1 MIEMAQSVTLSGQVV
16 IQWIERKINEF
27 VSKKTGLE
35 KDRIVLIDTDSV
47 VIDLEDLVNQV
58 CPEHYTREQ
67 RLDFLIKFGEK
78 VMDPYID
85 HCYQEFAEYI
95 NAFQQKMHMKRE
107 NVISR
112 MISVAKKMYCME
124 VYNSEGK
131 QFSVDDP
138 YMKIMG
144 LKLVKS
150 DTPAVMRQALR
161 KALPILL
168 QKSEAEVQDYVEE
181 VRKTFGQYTVEEIA
195 FPKTANNVSAYDRKI
210 VERLYENTTDK
221 TVTWS
226 SSESSI
232 AGVDDNGT
240 VTAVSAGTAVITATT
255 VNGRTAECT
264 VTVQAAP
271 MIGDYFY
278 SDGTWSTELDE
289 NKTPVGLVFY
299 IGDITAEDAALAT
312 EYPGCTHG
320 LVVSLNNTN
329 ADGTTWQENY
339 AAYGKTVNEWV
350 EGNSDYAPVN
360 SADKA
365 NGYNNTKA
373 IEAFNADPANSGWP
387 VEAVQE
393 IVNFRGSHP
402 VENTSDWYLP
412 SAKEWM
418 LLSAGQFEG
427 DVMDVYST
435 ANLDII
441 NGLLGSISGAEKI
454 EGMNMGPFS
463 IPGSFWSS
471 TEHSLEIE
479 LSYSSGGNIT
489 TDLYKSGA
497 LAKVR
502 PILAF

>member
-1 MIEMAQSVTLSGQVV
+1 MIESKEELANLSDEELLRLAEELEDVSSAEKNQQMAIKILLNSLYGALGNAGFRYFMIEMAQSVTLSGQVV

-27 VSKKTGLE
+27 VSKKTGIE

-67 RLDFLIKFGEK
+67 RLEFLIKFGEK

-210 VERLYENTTDK
+210 VERLYENATDK
-221 TVTWS
+221 I
-226 SSESSI
+226 EK
-232 AGVDDNGT
+232 ANLADKLDVDSLIYT
-240 VTAVSAGTAVITATT
+240 K
-255 VNGRTAECT
+255 
-264 VTVQAAP
+264 
-271 MIGDYFY
+271 
-278 SDGTWSTELDE
+278 
-289 NKTPVGLVFY
+289 KTPIAVKGALIYNHLIEKYALGLKYQPIRDGDKVKFVYLKKGNPIGESVIAFVDKLPDEFKLREWVDYQTMFEKVFY
-299 IGDITAEDAALAT
+299 KNMEILCQPLGWS
-312 EYPGCTHG
+312 P
-320 LVVSLNNTN
+320 
-329 ADGTTWQENY
+329 
-339 AAYGKTVNEWV
+339 KKV
-350 EGNSDYAPVN
+350 ETLDS
-360 SADKA
+360 
-365 NGYNNTKA
+365 
-373 IEAFNADPANSGWP
+373 IF
-387 VEAVQE
+387 
-393 IVNFRGSHP
+393 
-402 VENTSDWYLP
+402 
-412 SAKEWM
+412 
-418 LLSAGQFEG
+418 QF
-427 DVMDVYST
+427 
-435 ANLDII
+435 
-441 NGLLGSISGAEKI
+441 
-454 EGMNMGPFS
+454 
-463 IPGSFWSS
+463 
-471 TEHSLEIE
+471 
-479 LSYSSGGNIT
+479 
-489 TDLYKSGA
+489 
-497 LAKVR
+497 
-502 PILAF
+502 

>member
-1 MIEMAQSVTLSGQVV
+1 MIESKEELANLSDEELRQLEEELIEQSAAEHNQQLAIKVLLNSLYGALGNAGFRYFMIEMAQSVTLSGQVV

-210 VERLYENTTDK
+210 VKRLYENATDK
-221 TVTWS
+221 I
-226 SSESSI
+226 EK
-232 AGVDDNGT
+232 ANLADKLDVDSLIYT
-240 VTAVSAGTAVITATT
+240 K
-255 VNGRTAECT
+255 
-264 VTVQAAP
+264 
-271 MIGDYFY
+271 
-278 SDGTWSTELDE
+278 
-289 NKTPVGLVFY
+289 KTPIAVKGALIYNHLIEKYALGLKYQPIRDGDKVKFVYLKKGNPIGESVIAFVDKLPDEFKLREWVDYQTMFEKVFY
-299 IGDITAEDAALAT
+299 KNMEILCQPLGWS
-312 EYPGCTHG
+312 P
-320 LVVSLNNTN
+320 
-329 ADGTTWQENY
+329 
-339 AAYGKTVNEWV
+339 KKV
-350 EGNSDYAPVN
+350 ETLDS
-360 SADKA
+360 
-365 NGYNNTKA
+365 
-373 IEAFNADPANSGWP
+373 IF
-387 VEAVQE
+387 
-393 IVNFRGSHP
+393 
-402 VENTSDWYLP
+402 
-412 SAKEWM
+412 
-418 LLSAGQFEG
+418 QF
-427 DVMDVYST
+427 
-435 ANLDII
+435 
-441 NGLLGSISGAEKI
+441 
-454 EGMNMGPFS
+454 
-463 IPGSFWSS
+463 
-471 TEHSLEIE
+471 
-479 LSYSSGGNIT
+479 
-489 TDLYKSGA
+489 
-497 LAKVR
+497 
-502 PILAF
+502 

>member
-1 MIEMAQSVTLSGQVV
+1 MTNSLYGALGNAGFRYFMIEMAQSVTLSGQVV

-27 VSKKTGLE
+27 VSKKTGIE

-67 RLDFLIKFGEK
+67 RLEFLIKFGEK

-210 VERLYENTTDK
+210 VERLYENATDK
-221 TVTWS
+221 VEKANLS
-226 SSESSI
+226 DKLD
-232 AGVDDNGT
+232 VDSLIYT
-240 VTAVSAGTAVITATT
+240 K
-255 VNGRTAECT
+255 
-264 VTVQAAP
+264 
-271 MIGDYFY
+271 
-278 SDGTWSTELDE
+278 
-289 NKTPVGLVFY
+289 KTPIAVKGALIYNHLIEKYALGLKYQPIRDGDKVKFVYLKKGNPIGESVIAFVDKLPDEFKLREWVDYQTMFEKVFY
-299 IGDITAEDAALAT
+299 KNMEILCQ
-312 EYPGCTHG
+312 P
-320 LVVSLNNTN
+320 LN
-329 ADGTTWQENY
+329 WSP
-339 AAYGKTVNEWV
+339 KKV
-350 EGNSDYAPVN
+350 ETLDS
-360 SADKA
+360 
-365 NGYNNTKA
+365 
-373 IEAFNADPANSGWP
+373 IF
-387 VEAVQE
+387 
-393 IVNFRGSHP
+393 
-402 VENTSDWYLP
+402 
-412 SAKEWM
+412 
-418 LLSAGQFEG
+418 QF
-427 DVMDVYST
+427 
-435 ANLDII
+435 
-441 NGLLGSISGAEKI
+441 
-454 EGMNMGPFS
+454 
-463 IPGSFWSS
+463 
-471 TEHSLEIE
+471 
-479 LSYSSGGNIT
+479 
-489 TDLYKSGA
+489 
-497 LAKVR
+497 
-502 PILAF
+502 

>member
-1 MIEMAQSVTLSGQVV
+1 MIESKEELANLTDEELLRLAEELEDVSSAEKNQQMAIKILLNSLYGALGNAGFRYFMIEMAQSVTLSGQVV

-210 VERLYENTTDK
+210 VERLYENATDK
-221 TVTWS
+221 I
-226 SSESSI
+226 EK
-232 AGVDDNGT
+232 ANLADKLDVDSLIYT
-240 VTAVSAGTAVITATT
+240 K
-255 VNGRTAECT
+255 
-264 VTVQAAP
+264 
-271 MIGDYFY
+271 
-278 SDGTWSTELDE
+278 
-289 NKTPVGLVFY
+289 KTPIAVKGALIYNNLIEKYALGLKYQPIRDGDKVKFVYLKKGNPIGESVIAFVDKLPDEFKLREWVDYQTMFEKVFY
-299 IGDITAEDAALAT
+299 KNMEILCQPLGWS
-312 EYPGCTHG
+312 P
-320 LVVSLNNTN
+320 
-329 ADGTTWQENY
+329 
-339 AAYGKTVNEWV
+339 KKV
-350 EGNSDYAPVN
+350 ETLDS
-360 SADKA
+360 
-365 NGYNNTKA
+365 
-373 IEAFNADPANSGWP
+373 IF
-387 VEAVQE
+387 
-393 IVNFRGSHP
+393 
-402 VENTSDWYLP
+402 
-412 SAKEWM
+412 
-418 LLSAGQFEG
+418 QF
-427 DVMDVYST
+427 
-435 ANLDII
+435 
-441 NGLLGSISGAEKI
+441 
-454 EGMNMGPFS
+454 
-463 IPGSFWSS
+463 
-471 TEHSLEIE
+471 
-479 LSYSSGGNIT
+479 
-489 TDLYKSGA
+489 
-497 LAKVR
+497 
-502 PILAF
+502 

>member
-1 MIEMAQSVTLSGQVV
+1 MVDYEGITADTLRDLSDAELQELSNYLDEIAKSEHNQQLALKVLLNSLYGALGNAGFRYFMIEMAQSVTLSGQVV

-27 VSKKTGLE
+27 VSKKTGIE

-67 RLDFLIKFGEK
+67 RLEFLIKFGEK

-195 FPKTANNVSAYDRKI
+195 FPKMANNVSAYDRKI
-210 VERLYENTTDK
+210 VERLYDNATDK
-221 TVTWS
+221 I
-226 SSESSI
+226 EK
-232 AGVDDNGT
+232 ANLADKLDVD
-240 VTAVSAGTAVITATT
+240 
-255 VNGRTAECT
+255 
-264 VTVQAAP
+264 
-271 MIGDYFY
+271 
-278 SDGTWSTELDE
+278 STIYTK
-289 NKTPVGLVFY
+289 KTPIAVKGALIYNHLIEKYALGLKYQPIRDGDKVKFVYLKKGNPIGESVIAFVDKLPDEFNLREWVDYQTMFEKVFY
-299 IGDITAEDAALAT
+299 KNMEILCQPLGWS
-312 EYPGCTHG
+312 P
-320 LVVSLNNTN
+320 
-329 ADGTTWQENY
+329 
-339 AAYGKTVNEWV
+339 KKV
-350 EGNSDYAPVN
+350 ETLDS
-360 SADKA
+360 
-365 NGYNNTKA
+365 
-373 IEAFNADPANSGWP
+373 IF
-387 VEAVQE
+387 
-393 IVNFRGSHP
+393 
-402 VENTSDWYLP
+402 
-412 SAKEWM
+412 
-418 LLSAGQFEG
+418 QF
-427 DVMDVYST
+427 
-435 ANLDII
+435 
-441 NGLLGSISGAEKI
+441 
-454 EGMNMGPFS
+454 
-463 IPGSFWSS
+463 
-471 TEHSLEIE
+471 
-479 LSYSSGGNIT
+479 
-489 TDLYKSGA
+489 
-497 LAKVR
+497 
-502 PILAF
+502 

>member
-1 MIEMAQSVTLSGQVV
+1 MIDYEGITADTLRDLSDAELQELSIYLDEIAKSEHNQQLALKVLLNSLYGALGNAGFRYFMIEMAQSVTLSGQVV

-27 VSKKTGLE
+27 VSKKTGIE

-67 RLDFLIKFGEK
+67 RLEFLIKFGEK

-210 VERLYENTTDK
+210 VERLYENATDK
-221 TVTWS
+221 I
-226 SSESSI
+226 EK
-232 AGVDDNGT
+232 ANLADKLDVDSLIYT
-240 VTAVSAGTAVITATT
+240 K
-255 VNGRTAECT
+255 
-264 VTVQAAP
+264 
-271 MIGDYFY
+271 
-278 SDGTWSTELDE
+278 
-289 NKTPVGLVFY
+289 KTPIAVKGALIYNHLIEKYALGLKYQPIRDGDKVKFVYLKKGNPIGESVIAFVDKLPDEFKLREWVDYQTMFEKVFY
-299 IGDITAEDAALAT
+299 KNMEILCQPLGWS
-312 EYPGCTHG
+312 P
-320 LVVSLNNTN
+320 
-329 ADGTTWQENY
+329 
-339 AAYGKTVNEWV
+339 KKV
-350 EGNSDYAPVN
+350 ETLDS
-360 SADKA
+360 
-365 NGYNNTKA
+365 
-373 IEAFNADPANSGWP
+373 IF
-387 VEAVQE
+387 
-393 IVNFRGSHP
+393 
-402 VENTSDWYLP
+402 
-412 SAKEWM
+412 
-418 LLSAGQFEG
+418 QF
-427 DVMDVYST
+427 
-435 ANLDII
+435 
-441 NGLLGSISGAEKI
+441 
-454 EGMNMGPFS
+454 
-463 IPGSFWSS
+463 
-471 TEHSLEIE
+471 
-479 LSYSSGGNIT
+479 
-489 TDLYKSGA
+489 
-497 LAKVR
+497 
-502 PILAF
+502 

>member
-1 MIEMAQSVTLSGQVV
+1 MVENIEELANLTDDELLQLEKDLIELSAAEYNQQLAQKVLLNSLYGALGNAGFRYFMIEMAQSVTLSGQVV

-210 VERLYENTTDK
+210 VERLYENATDK
-221 TVTWS
+221 I
-226 SSESSI
+226 EK
-232 AGVDDNGT
+232 ANLADKLDVDSLIYT
-240 VTAVSAGTAVITATT
+240 K
-255 VNGRTAECT
+255 
-264 VTVQAAP
+264 
-271 MIGDYFY
+271 
-278 SDGTWSTELDE
+278 
-289 NKTPVGLVFY
+289 KTPIAVKGALIYNNLIEKYALGLKYQPIRDGDKVKFVYLKKGNPIGESVIAFVDKLPDEFKLREWVDYQTMFEKVFY
-299 IGDITAEDAALAT
+299 KNMEILCQPLGWS
-312 EYPGCTHG
+312 P
-320 LVVSLNNTN
+320 
-329 ADGTTWQENY
+329 
-339 AAYGKTVNEWV
+339 KKV
-350 EGNSDYAPVN
+350 ETLDS
-360 SADKA
+360 
-365 NGYNNTKA
+365 
-373 IEAFNADPANSGWP
+373 IF
-387 VEAVQE
+387 
-393 IVNFRGSHP
+393 
-402 VENTSDWYLP
+402 
-412 SAKEWM
+412 
-418 LLSAGQFEG
+418 QF
-427 DVMDVYST
+427 
-435 ANLDII
+435 
-441 NGLLGSISGAEKI
+441 
-454 EGMNMGPFS
+454 
-463 IPGSFWSS
+463 
-471 TEHSLEIE
+471 
-479 LSYSSGGNIT
+479 
-489 TDLYKSGA
+489 
-497 LAKVR
+497 
-502 PILAF
+502 

>member
-27 VSKKTGLE
+27 VSKKTGIE

-58 CPEHYTREQ
+58 CPAHYTREQ

-168 QKSEAEVQDYVEE
+168 QKSEADVQDYVEE

-210 VERLYENTTDK
+210 VERLYENATDK
-221 TVTWS
+221 I
-226 SSESSI
+226 EK
-232 AGVDDNGT
+232 ANLADKLDVDSLIYT
-240 VTAVSAGTAVITATT
+240 K
-255 VNGRTAECT
+255 
-264 VTVQAAP
+264 
-271 MIGDYFY
+271 
-278 SDGTWSTELDE
+278 
-289 NKTPVGLVFY
+289 KTPIAVKGALIYNHLIEKYALGLKYQPIRDGDKVKFVYLKKGNPIGESVIAFVDKLPDEFKLREWVDYQTMFEKVFY
-299 IGDITAEDAALAT
+299 KNMEILCQPLGWS
-312 EYPGCTHG
+312 P
-320 LVVSLNNTN
+320 
-329 ADGTTWQENY
+329 
-339 AAYGKTVNEWV
+339 KKV
-350 EGNSDYAPVN
+350 ETLDS
-360 SADKA
+360 
-365 NGYNNTKA
+365 
-373 IEAFNADPANSGWP
+373 IF
-387 VEAVQE
+387 
-393 IVNFRGSHP
+393 
-402 VENTSDWYLP
+402 
-412 SAKEWM
+412 
-418 LLSAGQFEG
+418 QF
-427 DVMDVYST
+427 
-435 ANLDII
+435 
-441 NGLLGSISGAEKI
+441 
-454 EGMNMGPFS
+454 
-463 IPGSFWSS
+463 
-471 TEHSLEIE
+471 
-479 LSYSSGGNIT
+479 
-489 TDLYKSGA
+489 
-497 LAKVR
+497 
-502 PILAF
+502 

>member
-1 MIEMAQSVTLSGQVV
+1 MIESKEELASLSDEELLRLAEELEDVSSAEKNQQMAIKILLNSLYGALGNAGFRYFMIEMAQSVTLSGQVV

-27 VSKKTGLE
+27 VSKKTGIE

-210 VERLYENTTDK
+210 VERLYENATDK
-221 TVTWS
+221 I
-226 SSESSI
+226 EK
-232 AGVDDNGT
+232 ANLADKLDVDSLIYT
-240 VTAVSAGTAVITATT
+240 K
-255 VNGRTAECT
+255 
-264 VTVQAAP
+264 
-271 MIGDYFY
+271 
-278 SDGTWSTELDE
+278 
-289 NKTPVGLVFY
+289 KTPIAVKGALIYNHLIEKYALGLKYQPIRDGDKVKFVYLKKGNPIGESVIAFVDKLPDEFKLREWVDYQTMFEKVFY
-299 IGDITAEDAALAT
+299 KNMEILCQPLGWS
-312 EYPGCTHG
+312 P
-320 LVVSLNNTN
+320 
-329 ADGTTWQENY
+329 
-339 AAYGKTVNEWV
+339 KKV
-350 EGNSDYAPVN
+350 ETLDS
-360 SADKA
+360 
-365 NGYNNTKA
+365 
-373 IEAFNADPANSGWP
+373 IF
-387 VEAVQE
+387 
-393 IVNFRGSHP
+393 
-402 VENTSDWYLP
+402 
-412 SAKEWM
+412 
-418 LLSAGQFEG
+418 QF
-427 DVMDVYST
+427 
-435 ANLDII
+435 
-441 NGLLGSISGAEKI
+441 
-454 EGMNMGPFS
+454 
-463 IPGSFWSS
+463 
-471 TEHSLEIE
+471 
-479 LSYSSGGNIT
+479 
-489 TDLYKSGA
+489 
-497 LAKVR
+497 
-502 PILAF
+502 

>member
-1 MIEMAQSVTLSGQVV
+1 MIESKEELANLSDEELRQLEEELIEQSAAEHNQQLAIKVLLNSLYGALGNAGFRYFMIEMAQSVTLSGQVV

-210 VERLYENTTDK
+210 VKRLYENATDK
-221 TVTWS
+221 I
-226 SSESSI
+226 EK
-232 AGVDDNGT
+232 ANLADKLDVDSLIYT
-240 VTAVSAGTAVITATT
+240 K
-255 VNGRTAECT
+255 
-264 VTVQAAP
+264 
-271 MIGDYFY
+271 
-278 SDGTWSTELDE
+278 
-289 NKTPVGLVFY
+289 KTPIAVKGALIYNHLIEKYALGLKYQPIRDGDKVKFVYLKKGNPIGESVIAFVDKLPDEFKLREWVDYQTMFEKVSGVGGLSDNVRKGVLQEHGESLPAVGLV
-299 IGDITAEDAALAT
+299 T
-312 EYPGCTHG
+312 EEGSDLGFDLSVLERYYESRTKRLFQQAG
-320 LVVSLNNTN
+320 LRNCRRL
-329 ADGTTWQENY
+329 
-339 AAYGKTVNEWV
+339 
-350 EGNSDYAPVN
+350 PV
-360 SADKA
+360 
-365 NGYNNTKA
+365 
-373 IEAFNADPANSGWP
+373 
-387 VEAVQE
+387 
-393 IVNFRGSHP
+393 
-402 VENTSDWYLP
+402 
-412 SAKEWM
+412 
-418 LLSAGQFEG
+418 
-427 DVMDVYST
+427 
-435 ANLDII
+435 
-441 NGLLGSISGAEKI
+441 
-454 EGMNMGPFS
+454 
-463 IPGSFWSS
+463 
-471 TEHSLEIE
+471 
-479 LSYSSGGNIT
+479 
-489 TDLYKSGA
+489 
-497 LAKVR
+497 
-502 PILAF
+502 

>member
-1 MIEMAQSVTLSGQVV
+1 MIESKEELANLSDEELLRLAEELEDVSSAEKNQQMAIKILLNSLYGALGNAGFRYFMIEMAQSVTLSGQVV

-168 QKSEAEVQDYVEE
+168 QKSEKEVQDYVEE

-210 VERLYENTTDK
+210 VERLYENATDK
-221 TVTWS
+221 V
-226 SSESSI
+226 EK
-232 AGVDDNGT
+232 ANLADKLDVDSLIYT
-240 VTAVSAGTAVITATT
+240 K
-255 VNGRTAECT
+255 
-264 VTVQAAP
+264 
-271 MIGDYFY
+271 
-278 SDGTWSTELDE
+278 
-289 NKTPVGLVFY
+289 KTPIAVKGALIYNHLIEKYALGLKYQPIRDGDKVKFVYLKKGNPIGESVIAFVDKLPDEFKLREWVDYQTMFEKVFY
-299 IGDITAEDAALAT
+299 KNMEILCQPLDWS
-312 EYPGCTHG
+312 P
-320 LVVSLNNTN
+320 
-329 ADGTTWQENY
+329 
-339 AAYGKTVNEWV
+339 KKV
-350 EGNSDYAPVN
+350 ETLDS
-360 SADKA
+360 
-365 NGYNNTKA
+365 
-373 IEAFNADPANSGWP
+373 IF
-387 VEAVQE
+387 
-393 IVNFRGSHP
+393 
-402 VENTSDWYLP
+402 
-412 SAKEWM
+412 
-418 LLSAGQFEG
+418 QF
-427 DVMDVYST
+427 
-435 ANLDII
+435 
-441 NGLLGSISGAEKI
+441 
-454 EGMNMGPFS
+454 
-463 IPGSFWSS
+463 
-471 TEHSLEIE
+471 
-479 LSYSSGGNIT
+479 
-489 TDLYKSGA
+489 
-497 LAKVR
+497 
-502 PILAF
+502 

>member
-27 VSKKTGLE
+27 VSKKTGIE

-67 RLDFLIKFGEK
+67 RLEFLIKFGEK

-168 QKSEAEVQDYVEE
+168 QKSEREVQDYVEE

-210 VERLYENTTDK
+210 VERLYASATDK
-221 TVTWS
+221 IEKTNL
-226 SSESSI
+226 
-232 AGVDDNGT
+232 ADK
-240 VTAVSAGTAVITATT
+240 
-255 VNGRTAECT
+255 
-264 VTVQAAP
+264 
-271 MIGDYFY
+271 
-278 SDGTWSTELDE
+278 LDVPSKIYTK
-289 NKTPVGLVFY
+289 KTPIAVKGALIYNYLIEKYALGLKYQPIRDGDKVKFVYLKAGNPIGESVIAFVDKLPDEFKLREWVDYQTMFEKVFY
-299 IGDITAEDAALAT
+299 KNMEILCQPLGWS
-312 EYPGCTHG
+312 P
-320 LVVSLNNTN
+320 
-329 ADGTTWQENY
+329 
-339 AAYGKTVNEWV
+339 KKV
-350 EGNSDYAPVN
+350 ETLDS
-360 SADKA
+360 
-365 NGYNNTKA
+365 
-373 IEAFNADPANSGWP
+373 IF
-387 VEAVQE
+387 
-393 IVNFRGSHP
+393 
-402 VENTSDWYLP
+402 
-412 SAKEWM
+412 
-418 LLSAGQFEG
+418 QF
-427 DVMDVYST
+427 
-435 ANLDII
+435 
-441 NGLLGSISGAEKI
+441 
-454 EGMNMGPFS
+454 
-463 IPGSFWSS
+463 
-471 TEHSLEIE
+471 
-479 LSYSSGGNIT
+479 
-489 TDLYKSGA
+489 
-497 LAKVR
+497 
-502 PILAF
+502 

>member
-1 MIEMAQSVTLSGQVV
+1 MIDYEGITADTLRDLSDAELQELSIYLDEIAKSEHNQQLALKVLLNSLYGALGNAGFRYFMIEMAQSVTLSGQVV

-27 VSKKTGLE
+27 VSKKTGIE

-67 RLDFLIKFGEK
+67 RLEFLIKFGEK

-210 VERLYENTTDK
+210 VERLYDNATDK
-221 TVTWS
+221 I
-226 SSESSI
+226 EK
-232 AGVDDNGT
+232 ANLADKLDVDSLIYT
-240 VTAVSAGTAVITATT
+240 K
-255 VNGRTAECT
+255 
-264 VTVQAAP
+264 
-271 MIGDYFY
+271 
-278 SDGTWSTELDE
+278 
-289 NKTPVGLVFY
+289 KTPIAVKGALIYNHLIEKYALGLKYQPIRDGDKVKFVYLKKGNPIGESVIAFVDKLPDEFKLREWVDYQTMFEKVFY
-299 IGDITAEDAALAT
+299 KNMEILCQPLGWS
-312 EYPGCTHG
+312 P
-320 LVVSLNNTN
+320 
-329 ADGTTWQENY
+329 
-339 AAYGKTVNEWV
+339 KKV
-350 EGNSDYAPVN
+350 ETLDS
-360 SADKA
+360 
-365 NGYNNTKA
+365 
-373 IEAFNADPANSGWP
+373 IF
-387 VEAVQE
+387 
-393 IVNFRGSHP
+393 
-402 VENTSDWYLP
+402 
-412 SAKEWM
+412 
-418 LLSAGQFEG
+418 QF
-427 DVMDVYST
+427 
-435 ANLDII
+435 
-441 NGLLGSISGAEKI
+441 
-454 EGMNMGPFS
+454 
-463 IPGSFWSS
+463 
-471 TEHSLEIE
+471 
-479 LSYSSGGNIT
+479 
-489 TDLYKSGA
+489 
-497 LAKVR
+497 
-502 PILAF
+502 

>member
-1 MIEMAQSVTLSGQVV
+1 MIESKEELANLSDEELRQLEEELIEQSAAEHNQQLAIKVLLNSLYGALGNAGFRYFMIEMAQSVTLSGQVV

-210 VERLYENTTDK
+210 VKRLYENATDK
-221 TVTWS
+221 I
-226 SSESSI
+226 EK
-232 AGVDDNGT
+232 ANLADKLDVDSLIYT
-240 VTAVSAGTAVITATT
+240 K
-255 VNGRTAECT
+255 
-264 VTVQAAP
+264 
-271 MIGDYFY
+271 
-278 SDGTWSTELDE
+278 
-289 NKTPVGLVFY
+289 KTPIAVKGALIYNNLIEKYALGLKYQPIRDGDKVKFVYLKKGNPIGESVIAFVDKLPDEFKLREWVDYQTMFEKVFY
-299 IGDITAEDAALAT
+299 KNMEILCQPLGWS
-312 EYPGCTHG
+312 P
-320 LVVSLNNTN
+320 
-329 ADGTTWQENY
+329 
-339 AAYGKTVNEWV
+339 KKV
-350 EGNSDYAPVN
+350 ETLDS
-360 SADKA
+360 
-365 NGYNNTKA
+365 
-373 IEAFNADPANSGWP
+373 IF
-387 VEAVQE
+387 
-393 IVNFRGSHP
+393 
-402 VENTSDWYLP
+402 
-412 SAKEWM
+412 
-418 LLSAGQFEG
+418 QF
-427 DVMDVYST
+427 
-435 ANLDII
+435 
-441 NGLLGSISGAEKI
+441 
-454 EGMNMGPFS
+454 
-463 IPGSFWSS
+463 
-471 TEHSLEIE
+471 
-479 LSYSSGGNIT
+479 
-489 TDLYKSGA
+489 
-497 LAKVR
+497 
-502 PILAF
+502 

>member
-1 MIEMAQSVTLSGQVV
+1 MIESKEELANLSDEELRQLEEELIEQSAAEHNQQLAIKVLLNSLYGALGNAGFRYFMIEMAQSVTLSGQVV

-210 VERLYENTTDK
+210 VERLYENATDK
-221 TVTWS
+221 I
-226 SSESSI
+226 EK
-232 AGVDDNGT
+232 ANLADKLDVDSLIYT
-240 VTAVSAGTAVITATT
+240 K
-255 VNGRTAECT
+255 
-264 VTVQAAP
+264 
-271 MIGDYFY
+271 
-278 SDGTWSTELDE
+278 
-289 NKTPVGLVFY
+289 KTPIAVKGALIYNNLIEKYALGLKYQPIRDGDKVKFVYLKKGNPIGESVIAFVDKLPDEFKLREWVDYQTMFEKVFY
-299 IGDITAEDAALAT
+299 KNMEILCQPLGWS
-312 EYPGCTHG
+312 P
-320 LVVSLNNTN
+320 
-329 ADGTTWQENY
+329 
-339 AAYGKTVNEWV
+339 KKV
-350 EGNSDYAPVN
+350 ETLDS
-360 SADKA
+360 
-365 NGYNNTKA
+365 
-373 IEAFNADPANSGWP
+373 IF
-387 VEAVQE
+387 
-393 IVNFRGSHP
+393 
-402 VENTSDWYLP
+402 
-412 SAKEWM
+412 
-418 LLSAGQFEG
+418 QF
-427 DVMDVYST
+427 
-435 ANLDII
+435 
-441 NGLLGSISGAEKI
+441 
-454 EGMNMGPFS
+454 
-463 IPGSFWSS
+463 
-471 TEHSLEIE
+471 
-479 LSYSSGGNIT
+479 
-489 TDLYKSGA
+489 
-497 LAKVR
+497 
-502 PILAF
+502 

>member
-1 MIEMAQSVTLSGQVV
+1 MVENIEELKNLSDEELRQLEEELIEQSAAEHNQQLALKVLLNSLYGALGNAGFRYFMIEMAQSVTLSGQVV

-27 VSKKTGLE
+27 VSKKTGIE

-210 VERLYENTTDK
+210 VERLYENATDK
-221 TVTWS
+221 I
-226 SSESSI
+226 EK
-232 AGVDDNGT
+232 ANLADKLDVDSLIYT
-240 VTAVSAGTAVITATT
+240 K
-255 VNGRTAECT
+255 
-264 VTVQAAP
+264 
-271 MIGDYFY
+271 
-278 SDGTWSTELDE
+278 
-289 NKTPVGLVFY
+289 KTPIAVKGALIYNHLIEKYALGLKYQPIRDGDKVKFVYLKKGNPIGESVIAFVDKLPDEFKLREWVDYQTMFEKVFY
-299 IGDITAEDAALAT
+299 KNMEILCQPLGWS
-312 EYPGCTHG
+312 P
-320 LVVSLNNTN
+320 
-329 ADGTTWQENY
+329 
-339 AAYGKTVNEWV
+339 KKV
-350 EGNSDYAPVN
+350 ETLDS
-360 SADKA
+360 
-365 NGYNNTKA
+365 
-373 IEAFNADPANSGWP
+373 IF
-387 VEAVQE
+387 
-393 IVNFRGSHP
+393 
-402 VENTSDWYLP
+402 
-412 SAKEWM
+412 
-418 LLSAGQFEG
+418 QF
-427 DVMDVYST
+427 
-435 ANLDII
+435 
-441 NGLLGSISGAEKI
+441 
-454 EGMNMGPFS
+454 
-463 IPGSFWSS
+463 
-471 TEHSLEIE
+471 
-479 LSYSSGGNIT
+479 
-489 TDLYKSGA
+489 
-497 LAKVR
+497 
-502 PILAF
+502 

>member
-1 MIEMAQSVTLSGQVV
+1 MIESKEELANLTDEELRQLEEELIELSAAEHNQQLAIKVLLNSLYGALGNAGFRYFMIEMAQSVTLSGQVV

-47 VIDLEDLVNQV
+47 VIDLEDLVNRV

-85 HCYQEFAEYI
+85 HCYQEFADYI

-195 FPKTANNVSAYDRKI
+195 FPKTANNVSVYDRKI
-210 VERLYENTTDK
+210 VERLYENATDK
-221 TVTWS
+221 I
-226 SSESSI
+226 EK
-232 AGVDDNGT
+232 ANLADKLDVDSLIYT
-240 VTAVSAGTAVITATT
+240 K
-255 VNGRTAECT
+255 
-264 VTVQAAP
+264 
-271 MIGDYFY
+271 
-278 SDGTWSTELDE
+278 
-289 NKTPVGLVFY
+289 KTPIAVKGALIYNHLIEKYALGLKYQPIRDGDKVKFVYLKKGNPIGESVIAFVDKLPDEFKLREWVDYQTMFEKVFY
-299 IGDITAEDAALAT
+299 KNMEILCQPLGWS
-312 EYPGCTHG
+312 P
-320 LVVSLNNTN
+320 
-329 ADGTTWQENY
+329 
-339 AAYGKTVNEWV
+339 KKV
-350 EGNSDYAPVN
+350 ETLDS
-360 SADKA
+360 
-365 NGYNNTKA
+365 
-373 IEAFNADPANSGWP
+373 F
-387 VEAVQE
+387 
-393 IVNFRGSHP
+393 F
-402 VENTSDWYLP
+402 
-412 SAKEWM
+412 
-418 LLSAGQFEG
+418 QF
-427 DVMDVYST
+427 
-435 ANLDII
+435 
-441 NGLLGSISGAEKI
+441 
-454 EGMNMGPFS
+454 
-463 IPGSFWSS
+463 
-471 TEHSLEIE
+471 
-479 LSYSSGGNIT
+479 
-489 TDLYKSGA
+489 
-497 LAKVR
+497 
-502 PILAF
+502 

>member
-1 MIEMAQSVTLSGQVV
+1 MIESKEELANLSDEELLRLAEELEDVSSAEKNQQMAIKILLNSLYGALGNAGFRYFMIEMAQSVTLSGQVV
-16 IQWIERKINEF
+16 IQWIGRKINEF
-27 VSKKTGLE
+27 VSKKTGIE

-67 RLDFLIKFGEK
+67 RLEFLIKFGEK

-210 VERLYENTTDK
+210 VERLYENATDK
-221 TVTWS
+221 I
-226 SSESSI
+226 EK
-232 AGVDDNGT
+232 ANLADKLDVDSLIYT
-240 VTAVSAGTAVITATT
+240 K
-255 VNGRTAECT
+255 
-264 VTVQAAP
+264 
-271 MIGDYFY
+271 
-278 SDGTWSTELDE
+278 
-289 NKTPVGLVFY
+289 KTPIAVKGALIYNHLIEKYALGLKYQPIRDGDKVKFVYLKKGNPIGESVIAFVDKLPDEFKLREWVDYQTMFEKVFY
-299 IGDITAEDAALAT
+299 KNMEILCQPLGWS
-312 EYPGCTHG
+312 P
-320 LVVSLNNTN
+320 
-329 ADGTTWQENY
+329 
-339 AAYGKTVNEWV
+339 KKV
-350 EGNSDYAPVN
+350 ETLDS
-360 SADKA
+360 
-365 NGYNNTKA
+365 
-373 IEAFNADPANSGWP
+373 IF
-387 VEAVQE
+387 
-393 IVNFRGSHP
+393 
-402 VENTSDWYLP
+402 
-412 SAKEWM
+412 
-418 LLSAGQFEG
+418 QF
-427 DVMDVYST
+427 
-435 ANLDII
+435 
-441 NGLLGSISGAEKI
+441 
-454 EGMNMGPFS
+454 
-463 IPGSFWSS
+463 
-471 TEHSLEIE
+471 
-479 LSYSSGGNIT
+479 
-489 TDLYKSGA
+489 
-497 LAKVR
+497 
-502 PILAF
+502 

>member
-27 VSKKTGLE
+27 VSKKTGIE

-210 VERLYENTTDK
+210 VERLYENATDK
-221 TVTWS
+221 I
-226 SSESSI
+226 EK
-232 AGVDDNGT
+232 ANLADKLDVDSLIYT
-240 VTAVSAGTAVITATT
+240 K
-255 VNGRTAECT
+255 
-264 VTVQAAP
+264 
-271 MIGDYFY
+271 
-278 SDGTWSTELDE
+278 
-289 NKTPVGLVFY
+289 KTPIAVKGALIYNHLIEKYALGLKYQPIRDGDKVKFVYLKKGNPIGENVIAFVDKLPDEFKLREWVDYQTMFEKVFY
-299 IGDITAEDAALAT
+299 KNMEILCQPLAWS
-312 EYPGCTHG
+312 P
-320 LVVSLNNTN
+320 
-329 ADGTTWQENY
+329 
-339 AAYGKTVNEWV
+339 KKV
-350 EGNSDYAPVN
+350 ETLDS
-360 SADKA
+360 
-365 NGYNNTKA
+365 
-373 IEAFNADPANSGWP
+373 IF
-387 VEAVQE
+387 
-393 IVNFRGSHP
+393 
-402 VENTSDWYLP
+402 
-412 SAKEWM
+412 
-418 LLSAGQFEG
+418 QF
-427 DVMDVYST
+427 
-435 ANLDII
+435 
-441 NGLLGSISGAEKI
+441 
-454 EGMNMGPFS
+454 
-463 IPGSFWSS
+463 
-471 TEHSLEIE
+471 
-479 LSYSSGGNIT
+479 
-489 TDLYKSGA
+489 
-497 LAKVR
+497 
-502 PILAF
+502 

>member
-210 VERLYENTTDK
+210 VERLYENATDK
-221 TVTWS
+221 I
-226 SSESSI
+226 EK
-232 AGVDDNGT
+232 ANLADKLDVDSLIYT
-240 VTAVSAGTAVITATT
+240 K
-255 VNGRTAECT
+255 
-264 VTVQAAP
+264 
-271 MIGDYFY
+271 
-278 SDGTWSTELDE
+278 
-289 NKTPVGLVFY
+289 KTPIAVKGALIYNHLIEKYALGLKYQPIRDGDKVKFVYLKKGNPIGESVIAFVDKLPNEFKLREWVDYQTMFEKVFY
-299 IGDITAEDAALAT
+299 KNMEILCQPLGWS
-312 EYPGCTHG
+312 P
-320 LVVSLNNTN
+320 
-329 ADGTTWQENY
+329 
-339 AAYGKTVNEWV
+339 KKV
-350 EGNSDYAPVN
+350 ETLDS
-360 SADKA
+360 
-365 NGYNNTKA
+365 
-373 IEAFNADPANSGWP
+373 IF
-387 VEAVQE
+387 
-393 IVNFRGSHP
+393 
-402 VENTSDWYLP
+402 
-412 SAKEWM
+412 
-418 LLSAGQFEG
+418 QF
-427 DVMDVYST
+427 
-435 ANLDII
+435 
-441 NGLLGSISGAEKI
+441 
-454 EGMNMGPFS
+454 
-463 IPGSFWSS
+463 
-471 TEHSLEIE
+471 
-479 LSYSSGGNIT
+479 
-489 TDLYKSGA
+489 
-497 LAKVR
+497 
-502 PILAF
+502 